1 MLRTT
6 IYILELE
13 HGRYYVGKTDNVGKR
28 FHEHMTGKGS
38 SWTRKYKPV
47 SIEKSIPNCSPFD
60 EDKYVKECMAKYGIK
75 NVRGGSY
82 ISDELND
89 FQIDSLKKEIWNAKN
104 CCLRCG
110 HNNHFVKDC
119 FASTDID
126 GDEIYEIVYCC
137 DTCDR
142 EFIFAKDCEQHEL
155 TCRRPKQ
162 RQVQGCYKCGKP
174 GHYANTC
181 YSNRNNGLL
190 SARSSHNKTANDATL
205 ALRLQM
211 HEWALS

>member
-82 ISDELND
+82 VTDELND

-119 FASTDID
+119 FASSDID
-126 GDEIYEIVYCC
+126 GDLIRLV
-137 DTCDR
+137 R
-142 EFIFAKDCEQHEL
+142 SNNFIK
-155 TCRRPKQ
+155 
-162 RQVQGCYKCGKP
+162 
-174 GHYANTC
+174 NTRTVC
-181 YSNRNNGLL
+181 YSPRNNVVLA
-190 SARSSHNKTANDATL
+190 SRESPNKTANDAAL

-211 HEWALS
+211 QEWAIS